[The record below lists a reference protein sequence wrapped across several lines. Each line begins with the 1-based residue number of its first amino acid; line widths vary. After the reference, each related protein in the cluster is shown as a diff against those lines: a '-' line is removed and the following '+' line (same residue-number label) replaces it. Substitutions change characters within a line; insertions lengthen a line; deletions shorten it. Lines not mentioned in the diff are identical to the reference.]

1 MSLSRFLARA
11 RGAFYLA
18 KYGLLRQAK
27 SRGALYAYCRLEVK
41 GPGKVT
47 FGRDCVI
54 RPHVFA
60 RDHVSIYFSAKGARV
75 EIGDRVVLRGS
86 RIGCSDRVE
95 IGERAVV
102 EGASLFDTDFHSTDA
117 SRRDEVDERLTKPLS
132 LGAGS
137 YVGMECMLG
146 KGTVAEP
153 GTVFLPNTI
162 MSWKTTQAGA
172 RYAGVPG
179 RILQL

>member
-1 MSLSRFLARA
+1 MSLSRLLARA
-11 RGAFYLA
+11 RGAYYLF
-18 KYGLLRQAK
+18 KYGLLRQAGF
-27 SRGALYAYCRLEVK
+27 RGTLFAYCRLEIK
-41 GPGKVT
+41 GPGKVV

-60 RDHVSIYFSAKGARV
+60 REHVSIYFSAKGARV
-75 EIGDRVVLRGS
+75 VIGDGVVLRGS
-86 RIGCSDRVE
+86 RIGCSARVE
-95 IGERAVV
+95 IGDRAVV

-117 SRRDEVDERLTKPLS
+117 SRRDVVDERLTKPLV

-162 MSWKTTQAGA
+162 MSWKTTQPGA
-172 RYAGVPG
+172 HYAGVPG
-179 RILQL
+179 RIMQ